1 LLIEREAFAAMAEPT
16 LKEQENSSPYDLW
29 PDERSAPRREEPFA
43 APFAEQIPAI
53 DDTPFAQP
61 FAPASEPVGAEPSRP
76 SSETPFDAPFVPV
89 VYTPETTEENVR
101 NAGLAWSAGV
111 VFFGSV
117 VFMLFLGWIA
127 DLLLGSSPWGIV
139 IGIVLGAVIGF
150 IQFFRISS
158 QIYAPKNSQPKSL
171 MSDHNED

>member
-1 LLIEREAFAAMAEPT
+1 MAEPT

-29 PDERSAPRREEPFA
+29 PDEQDAPHQVLPAADPIVEESRKMGEMPF
-43 APFAEQIPAI
+43 E
-53 DDTPFAQP
+53 
-61 FAPASEPVGAEPSRP
+61 
-76 SSETPFDAPFVPV
+76 APFVPV

-101 NAGLAWSAGV
+101 NSGLAWSAGI

-117 VFMLFLGWIA
+117 AFMLFIGWGA
-127 DLLLGSSPWGIV
+127 DLLLGSSPWGL
-139 IGIVLGAVIGF
+139 VLGIIIGAIIGF

-158 QIYAPKNSQPKSL
+158 RIYAPNKSSGPKSI